1 MRATYFFLQFILIF
15 LTTFALSMAWEFW
28 LEDALLVDWLQVQ
41 RPESASERWQYVLS
55 IMTFVS
61 IAMIYPAIA
70 GYRLMIQDQRLIDE
84 VQRLAEED
92 YLTGLTNRRKSTEVV
107 ATEIRRCQRY
117 GDTLTVILMDI
128 DRFKEINDS
137 YGHEMGDRLIRETA
151 NLLRRTTRD
160 SDNAGRW
167 GGEEFL
173 VVCPQTDLEGA
184 SALAENLRSTYAGT
198 EFPGAIRKTASF
210 GVAGYHPG
218 DGVEE
223 LVGRADR
230 ALYAAKEAGRNRV
243 ELAA

>member
-1 MRATYFFLQFILIF
+1 MRVNFFFLQFILIL

-28 LEDALLVDWLQVQ
+28 LEDVVLVDTLHMRQA
-41 RPESASERWQYVLS
+41 ESASERWQYVVS

-61 IAMIYPAIA
+61 IAMIYPAIT
-70 GYRLMIQDQRLIDE
+70 GYRLMIRDQRLNDE
-84 VQRLAEED
+84 VLRLAEED
-92 YLTGLTNRRKSTEVV
+92 YLTELTNRRKSTEVV
-107 ATEIRRCQRY
+107 ATEIHRCQRY
-117 GDTLTVILMDI
+117 GGTLTVILMDI

-151 NLLRRTTRD
+151 NLLRRTIRD
-160 SDNAGRW
+160 SDSAGRW

-184 SALAENLRSTYAGT
+184 SALAEKLRSAYAGT
-198 EFPGAIRKTASF
+198 EFPGGIRKTASF
-210 GVAGYHPG
+210 GVARYHPG
-218 DGVEE
+218 DSVEK

-230 ALYAAKEAGRNRV
+230 AMYTAKEAGRNRV